1 MPPRAP
7 APTVVF
13 GSLNVD
19 STSYVEAFPAPGETI
34 LARGFRVAL
43 GGKGSN
49 QAVAAHVAGASIDL
63 VARVGADASGEFA
76 LTTLAAFGV
85 STDAVMRIADAPTG
99 VAQITVADS
108 GENTVIVTGGANL
121 ALTPAVVDAERSRL
135 AGAALVLTQG
145 ELPVDTIERLAAV
158 TAELG
163 VRFVLNLAPPAP
175 VAAAALRNCDPLVL
189 NEHEA
194 RAVGIGT
201 DAPTGAT
208 LDEWRAIAAS
218 AVGAV
223 ARSVVVTLGAAGAV
237 AASAGGSWTA
247 PAPSVT
253 AVDTTGAGDGFTGTL
268 AAFLAE
274 GRPLDEALRIAVAA
288 GALAVQARGTV
299 DSYAPRTAV
308 LAAAGLGD
316 EAVTS

>member
-1 MPPRAP
+1 VAAP
-7 APTVVF
+7 GRVVVF

-19 STSYVEAFPAPGETI
+19 STSYVQAFPAPGETI
-34 LARGFRVAL
+34 LSHGFQVAL

-49 QAVAAHVAGASIDL
+49 QAVAAHVAGASVEL
-63 VARVGADASGEFA
+63 VARIGADASGDFA
-76 LTTLAAFGV
+76 IATLQRLGLPTAAV
-85 STDAVMRIADAPTG
+85 ARETDAPTG

-121 ALTPAVVDAERSRL
+121 ALTAAVVDAERDRI
-135 AGAALVLTQG
+135 AAAALVLTQG
-145 ELPVDTIERLAAV
+145 ELPVATIDRIAAA
-158 TAELG
+158 AEAAG

-175 VAAAALRNCDPLVL
+175 VSATTLATADPLVV

-201 DAPTGAT
+201 DAEAAT
-208 LDEWRAIAAS
+208 LDEWRELVAS
-218 AVGAV
+218 VAGDI
-223 ARSVVVTLGAAGAV
+223 ARSVVVTLGAVGAV
-237 AASAGGSWTA
+237 AASTAGSWSA
-247 PAPSVT
+247 PAPRVT

-274 GRPLDEALRIAVAA
+274 GRQLAEALRIAVAA

-299 DSYAPRTAV
+299 DSYAPRDAV
-308 LAAAGLGD
+308 LAAAG
-316 EAVTS
+316 EATG